1 MDNPAPAAAP
11 ASTVARVAELSGGER
26 AVVVGAGL
34 AGAQCASALRR
45 GGWRGPVVLLGEEPH
60 APYDR
65 PPLSKEVLLGKADA
79 TPLDIDFAH
88 LGIELLTGRRATGLT
103 PGVLHTDAGD
113 LPYAALVI
121 ATGAA
126 PRALPGAERAHLLHT
141 LDDALA
147 LRALLRPGLR
157 LVLVGAGWIGA
168 EVATAARAAGC
179 EVTVVEA
186 GPAPV
191 TGALPAGIGRA
202 MADWYA
208 AAGVELRCG
217 VGVTAV
223 EERAVL
229 LADGSRL
236 PADEVL
242 VGIGARPATGWLAG
256 SGVELD
262 AGGAVVVDERLRTGL
277 PDVFAAGDCVSYPSA
292 RSGARLAVQHWDH
305 ALQSGAAAAASVLGA
320 DAPYDPVPYFWSEQF
335 GRMVQYAGRHG
346 DGDELLWRGSPADA
360 SWSVLWLRDG
370 VLRALLAVDRP
381 RDLTQGRRLVERA
394 AVLDPARAA
403 DPAVPLKAA
412 AAG

>member
-1 MDNPAPAAAP
+1 M
-11 ASTVARVAELSGGER
+11 AELSGTDQV
-26 AVVVGAGL
+26 VVVGAGL
-34 AGAQCASALRR
+34 AGAQCASGLRR
-45 GGWRGPVVLLGEEPH
+45 GGWQGRIVLVGDEPH

-79 TPLDIDFAH
+79 TTLDIDFPH
-88 LGIELLTGRRATGLT
+88 LGIELLAGRRATGLT
-103 PGVLHTDAGD
+103 PGVLHTDGGD
-113 LPYAALVI
+113 LPYGALVI
-121 ATGAA
+121 ATGAV
-126 PRALPGAERAHLLHT
+126 PRVLPGAERAHLLHT

-191 TGALPAGIGRA
+191 PGALPAEVGRA
-202 MADWYA
+202 MAAWYA
-208 AAGVELRCG
+208 EAGVGLRCG
-217 VGVTAV
+217 AAV
-223 EERAVL
+223 EAVEPGAVL

-236 PADEVL
+236 PADEVV
-242 VGIGARPATGWLAG
+242 VGIGARPATDWLAG
-256 SGVELD
+256 SGVGLD
-262 AGGAVVVDERLRTGL
+262 AAGAVLVDEGLRTAL
-277 PDVFAAGDCVSYPSA
+277 PGVYAAGDCASYPSA
-292 RSGARLAVQHWDH
+292 RTGARLTVQHWDH
-305 ALQSGAAAAASVLGA
+305 ALQSGEAAAAAVLGA
-320 DAPYDPVPYFWSEQF
+320 DLPYDPVPYFWSEQF

-360 SWSVLWLRDG
+360 SWAVLWLRDG

-381 RDLTQGRRLVERA
+381 RDLTQGRRLVERG

-403 DPAVPLKAA
+403 DPSVPLKSAV
-412 AAG
+412 AG

>member
-1 MDNPAPAAAP
+1 M
-11 ASTVARVAELSGGER
+11 ARVAELNGVEQ

-45 GGWRGPVVLLGEEPH
+45 GGWPGRIVLVGEEPH

-79 TPLDIDFAH
+79 TPLDIDFPH
-88 LGIELLTGRRATGLT
+88 LGVDLLTGRRATGLT

-113 LPYAALVI
+113 LPYGALVI
-121 ATGAA
+121 ATGAT

-168 EVATAARAAGC
+168 EVATAARTAGC
-179 EVTVVEA
+179 LVTVVEA
-186 GPAPV
+186 GPAPLP
-191 TGALPAGIGRA
+191 GALPEAVGRA
-202 MADWYA
+202 MAAWYA
-208 AAGVELRCG
+208 EAGVELRCG

-223 EERAVL
+223 EDGAVR
-229 LADGSRL
+229 LADGTQL
-236 PADEVL
+236 PADEVV

-262 AGGAVVVDERLRTGL
+262 PSGAVVVDERLRTSL
-277 PDVFAAGDCVSYPSA
+277 PAVFAAGDCIGYPSA
-292 RSGARLAVQHWDH
+292 RSGTRLAVQHWDH
-305 ALQSGAAAAASVLGA
+305 ALQSGEAAAASVLGA

-335 GRMVQYAGRHG
+335 GRMVQYAGRHTG
-346 DGDELLWRGSPADA
+346 GDELVHRGSPADA
-360 SWSVLWLRDG
+360 SWTVLWLRDG
-370 VLRALLAVDRP
+370 ELRALLAVDRP
-381 RDLTQGRRLVERA
+381 RDLTQGRRLIERGA
-394 AVLDPARAA
+394 RLDPARAA
-403 DPAVPLKAA
+403 DPSVPLKAA